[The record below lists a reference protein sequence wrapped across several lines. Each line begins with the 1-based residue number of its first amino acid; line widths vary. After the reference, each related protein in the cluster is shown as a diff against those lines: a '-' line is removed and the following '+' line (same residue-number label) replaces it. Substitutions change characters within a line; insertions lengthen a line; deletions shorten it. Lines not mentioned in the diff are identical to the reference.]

1 MKSMTMKHDASKYS
15 EAELRKSYKLAKQ
28 MARTAGRRLGERMK
42 IKQKA
47 FHFGSDPTLRA
58 SRTSRRSMTKR
69 SR

>member
-1 MKSMTMKHDASKYS
+1 MKRITLQRDASKYS
-15 EAELRKSYKLAKQ
+15 EAQLRESYKLAKQ

-47 FHFGSDPTLRA
+47 FHFGSDPTIRP
-58 SRTSRRSMTKR
+58 SRTSKSSMTNR